1 MDALEDCRVKK
12 TIVLF
17 AVLMLVLSGA
27 ETRCAS
33 AEADQT
39 VKAST
44 SAVDYGTLLH
54 DLMDAYTCVTRIDLD
69 VKLLDDDVA
78 SAVAAH
84 WKKVYLD
91 DYQLYR
97 YGLDDPAS
105 LPITGTHAFVVLG
118 YELKNGEMT
127 EELVG
132 RCDAAAAAAKA
143 FPDSILVCTGGAT
156 GANNPERHTEAGL
169 MKDYLV
175 NACDIAPERVYLD
188 EKAMTTT
195 ENAINTFAIL
205 RQQGIETLTIVTSTY
220 HQRWGQVLYNAMAAK
235 YRQAYGYS
243 VDIIGNYCYDVAPSN
258 VLFLADAQFAL
269 TQLKSILAFNLI
281 GE

>member
-1 MDALEDCRVKK
+1 MKK
-12 TIVLF
+12 TIVLL
-17 AVLMLVLSGA
+17 AILILALSGA
-27 ETRCAS
+27 ETNCAS

-39 VKAST
+39 VKAAAST
-44 SAVDYGTLLH
+44 VNYGTLLD
-54 DLMDAYTCVTRIDLD
+54 DLLDAYTCVTRIDMD

-78 SAVAAH
+78 GAVAAH

-91 DYQLYR
+91 DYHLYR
-97 YGLDDPAS
+97 YGVDDPAS
-105 LPITGTHAFVVLG
+105 LPIAGAHAFVVLG

-127 EELVG
+127 EELIG

-143 FPDSILVCTGGAT
+143 FPDSILICTGGAT

-175 NACDIAPERVYLD
+175 RSCGIAPERIFLD

-205 RQQGIETLTIVTSTY
+205 RAQGIETITIVTSTY
-220 HQRWGQVLYNAMAAK
+220 HQRWGQVLYNAMAAR
-235 YRQAYGYS
+235 YRQACGYS
-243 VDIIGNYCYDVAPSN
+243 AEIIANYCFDINPSN
-258 VLFLADAQFAL
+258 ILYRQDALIAL
-269 TQLKSILAFNLI
+269 SQLRSILALSQEQFIAPLNV
-281 GE
+281 E

>member
-1 MDALEDCRVKK
+1 MKKIIALFV
-12 TIVLF
+12 IL
-17 AVLMLVLSGA
+17 ALALSCA

-33 AEADQT
+33 AEANQT
-39 VKAST
+39 AT
-44 SAVDYGTLLH
+44 VDYGTLLN
-54 DLMDAYTCVTRIDLD
+54 DLMNAYTCVTRIDLD

-91 DYQLYR
+91 DYQLFR
-97 YGLDDPAS
+97 YGVDDPAE
-105 LPITGTHAFVVLG
+105 LPISGAHAFVVLG

-127 EELVG
+127 QELMG

-143 FPDSILVCTGGAT
+143 FPASILVCSGGAT
-156 GANNPERHTEAGL
+156 GANNPERHTEARL
-169 MKDYLV
+169 MKEYLV
-175 NACDIAPERVYLD
+175 SACGVAPERVFLD
-188 EKAMTTT
+188 EEALTTT

-205 RQQGIETLTIVTSTY
+205 RAQGIETITIVTSTY

-243 VDIIGNYCYDVAPSN
+243 VEIIGNYCYDVAPSN
-258 VLFLADAQFAL
+258 VLYLADAQFAL
-269 TQLKSILAFNLI
+269 TQVKSILALDLT
-281 GE
+281 GK

>member
-1 MDALEDCRVKK
+1 MKK
-12 TIVLF
+12 IIVLF
-17 AVLMLVLSGA
+17 AILVLALSCA
-27 ETRCAS
+27 EIRRAS

-39 VKAST
+39 VK
-44 SAVDYGTLLH
+44 VDYGTLLT
-54 DLMDAYTCVTRIDLD
+54 DLMDAYTSVTRIDLD
-69 VKLLDDDVA
+69 VKLLDDDIA
-78 SAVAAH
+78 SAIAAH

-97 YGLDDPAS
+97 YGVDDPS
-105 LPITGTHAFVVLG
+105 FLPITSAHAFVVLG

-127 EELVG
+127 RELVG

-143 FPDSILVCTGGAT
+143 FPDSILVCSGGAT
-156 GANNPERHTEAGL
+156 GSNNPEKHTEAGL

-175 NACDIAPERVYLD
+175 SACGIAPERVFLD
-188 EKAMTTT
+188 KEAMTTT

-205 RQQGIETLTIVTSTY
+205 RAQGVETITIVTSTY

-243 VDIIGNYCYDVAPSN
+243 VEIIGNYCYDVFPSN
-258 VLFLADAQFAL
+258 VLYLADAQFAL
-269 TQLKSILAFNLI
+269 TQLKSILALDLT
-281 GE
+281 GK